1 MSKRDLFVLIFCV
14 VLSVIPFSGFA
25 GDVIPMQG
33 GGGFEVSDDVSS
45 GTLSDKYLITSRSTN
60 EFLYVFAG
68 MVAKMN
74 ALKSSFPKGSD
85 RIMVELDS
93 SEFPGVFLYGFTERT
108 KVRKVVLDVFTPEE
122 EPLLTFY
129 ILYDK
134 AAANIASTACS
145 THNYARLLEV
155 ISGSDYLGDI
165 LDSSGRKS
173 MKVYAY

>member
-1 MSKRDLFVLIFCV
+1 MSKRGLFVLIFCV
-14 VLSVIPFSGFA
+14 VLSAIPFLGFA
-25 GDVIPMQG
+25 GDVIPLQG
-33 GGGFEVSDDVSS
+33 GGGFELSDDISS

-68 MVAKMN
+68 LVAKMN
-74 ALKSSFPKGSD
+74 ALKSTFPKGD
-85 RIMVELDS
+85 RIMIELDS

-108 KVRKVVLDVFTPEE
+108 KVRKVVLDVFFTEE
-122 EPLLTFY
+122 EPLFTFY

-134 AAANIASTACS
+134 TAANIASTACS